1 MPKLIKNITVDFQET
16 LSDSISLS
24 NDITTEYSDGDYQK
38 VGNFTGFF
46 QDYTQVEESENLSTP
61 ASFGLAVN
69 KNKTFIELNI
79 SY

>member
-1 MPKLIKNITVDFQET
+1 MPKLIKNITVSYSET
-16 LSDSISLS
+16 LKDDVSLS
-24 NDITTEYSDGDYQK
+24 NNITTEYGDGDYQK

-46 QDYTQVEESENLSTP
+46 QDYTQVEESEKLSTP
-61 ASFGLAVN
+61 VSFGLAVN